1 MNLPLF
7 YDVLIKFSARSQGL
21 VPIPKEP
28 KYNQQ
33 MKTAIGYYPRQHLG
47 KIAVNIL
54 PCNTFNR
61 GGMARIFGS
70 KNLAP
75 VIHNLTDIYYA
86 GIDWTDRHP
95 HGHDTPNKES
105 VNSTAGKPKLV
116 NFE

>member
-1 MNLPLF
+1 
-7 YDVLIKFSARSQGL
+7 
-21 VPIPKEP
+21 
-28 KYNQQ
+28 
-33 MKTAIGYYPRQHLG
+33 
-47 KIAVNIL
+47 
-54 PCNTFNR
+54 
-61 GGMARIFGS
+61 MARIFGS